1 MEGDAA
7 TVRRDSQKKEDDFVT
22 PMDQEQVDNSSQ
34 NEKSPEF
41 DEYGTALN
49 DI

>member
-1 MEGDAA
+1 MSLY
-7 TVRRDSQKKEDDFVT
+7 SQKKENDQGFVHQI
-22 PMDQEQVDNSSQ
+22 DQEQLENSNK
-34 NEKSPEF
+34 NEKLPEF

>member
-1 MEGDAA
+1 MSMYS
-7 TVRRDSQKKEDDFVT
+7 RKKEEDDFVT
-22 PMDQEQVDNSSQ
+22 PLEQEQVDNSSQ
-34 NEKSPEF
+34 NDKIAEF

>member
-1 MEGDAA
+1 M
-7 TVRRDSQKKEDDFVT
+7 TKKEETNGMVN
-22 PMDQEQVDNSSQ
+22 EQDRLDNSNQ
-34 NEKSPEF
+34 DERLPEF

>member
-1 MEGDAA
+1 MY
-7 TVRRDSQKKEDDFVT
+7 SQKKEDDLV
-22 PMDQEQVDNSSQ
+22 PPVDQEQIENSNQ
-34 NEKSPEF
+34 QEKLPEF

>member
-1 MEGDAA
+1 MRLYLE
-7 TVRRDSQKKEDDFVT
+7 KKEDDFVT
-22 PMDQEQVDNSSQ
+22 HIDQEQLENSSQ

>member
-1 MEGDAA
+1 MSLY
-7 TVRRDSQKKEDDFVT
+7 SQKKEDDQGFVT
-22 PMDQEQVDNSSQ
+22 QIEQEQLENSSK
-34 NEKSPEF
+34 NEKLPEF